1 MSDFFKSEIVM
12 EELRE
17 INELQEDVYVNIM
30 KFGRMTKEE
39 QLEHVDKL
47 STLLEKQKVMYARL
61 SLSDDPDALEMKENL
76 RRSVALMGF
85 PPETDIYNLFNS
97 MNATIQSLRDHLD
110 A

>member
-17 INELQEDVYVNIM
+17 INELQEEVYANIM

-47 STLLEKQKVMYARL
+47 ATLLEKQKVMYARL

-76 RRSVALMGF
+76 RNSMTLMGF
-85 PPETDIYNLFNS
+85 SPDTDMNYLFNTFG
-97 MNATIQSLRDHLD
+97 ATIDSLRKSLD
-110 A
+110 T

>member
-30 KFGRMTKEE
+30 KFGQMTREE

-47 STLLEKQKVMYARL
+47 AALLEKQKVMYARL
-61 SLSDDPDALEMKENL
+61 SLSDDPDALEMKENF
-76 RRSVALMGF
+76 RNSMTLMGF
-85 PPETDIYNLFNS
+85 SADTDMNILFQS
-97 MNATIQSLRDHLD
+97 MRATIDCLRESLDT
-110 A
+110 

>member
-39 QLEHVDKL
+39 QLKHVDKL
-47 STLLEKQKVMYARL
+47 SALLEKQKVMYARL

-76 RRSVALMGF
+76 RNSMTLMGF
-85 PPETDIYNLFNS
+85 SPDTDMNYLFQS
-97 MNATIQSLRDHLD
+97 MRATIDSLRKSIDT
-110 A
+110 

>member
-17 INELQEDVYVNIM
+17 INELQEDVYANIM
-30 KFGRMTKEE
+30 KFGQMTKEE

-47 STLLEKQKVMYARL
+47 AALLEKQKVMYARL

-76 RRSVALMGF
+76 RNSMTLMGF
-85 PPETDIYNLFNS
+85 SPDTDMNYLFNTFG
-97 MNATIQSLRDHLD
+97 ATIDSLRKSLD
-110 A
+110 T

>member
-17 INELQEDVYVNIM
+17 INELQEEVYVNIM

-61 SLSDDPDALEMKENL
+61 SLSDDPDALERKENL
-76 RRSVALMGF
+76 RNSMTLMGF
-85 PPETDIYNLFNS
+85 SADTDMNTLFQS
-97 MNATIQSLRDHLD
+97 MRATIDSLRESLD
-110 A
+110 T

>member
-17 INELQEDVYVNIM
+17 INELQEEVYVNIM

-76 RRSVALMGF
+76 LNSMTLMGF
-85 PPETDIYNLFNS
+85 SADTDMNTLFQS
-97 MNATIQSLRDHLD
+97 MRATIDSLRESLD
-110 A
+110 T

>member
-30 KFGRMTKEE
+30 KFGQMTREE

-47 STLLEKQKVMYARL
+47 AALLEKQKVMYARL

-76 RRSVALMGF
+76 RNSMTLMGF
-85 PPETDIYNLFNS
+85 SPDTDMNYLFNTFG
-97 MNATIQSLRDHLD
+97 ATIDSLRESLD
-110 A
+110 T

>member
-30 KFGRMTKEE
+30 KFGQMTKEE

-47 STLLEKQKVMYARL
+47 AALLEKQKVMYARL

-76 RRSVALMGF
+76 RNSMTLMGF
-85 PPETDIYNLFNS
+85 SPDTDMNYLFNTFG
-97 MNATIQSLRDHLD
+97 ATIDSLRESLD
-110 A
+110 T

>member
-17 INELQEDVYVNIM
+17 INELQEEVYANIM

-47 STLLEKQKVMYARL
+47 ATLLEKQKVMYARL

-76 RRSVALMGF
+76 RNSMTLMGF
-85 PPETDIYNLFNS
+85 SPDTDMNYLFNTFG
-97 MNATIQSLRDHLD
+97 ATIDSLRESLD
-110 A
+110 T

>member
-76 RRSVALMGF
+76 LNSMTLMGF
-85 PPETDIYNLFNS
+85 SADTDMNTLFQS
-97 MNATIQSLRDHLD
+97 MRATIDSLRESLD
-110 A
+110 T

>member
-47 STLLEKQKVMYARL
+47 ATLLEKQKVMYARL

-76 RRSVALMGF
+76 RNSMTLMGF
-85 PPETDIYNLFNS
+85 SPDTDMNYLFNTFG
-97 MNATIQSLRDHLD
+97 ATIDSLRESLD
-110 A
+110 T

>member
-47 STLLEKQKVMYARL
+47 ATLLEKQKVMYARL

-76 RRSVALMGF
+76 RNSMTLMGF
-85 PPETDIYNLFNS
+85 SPDTDMNYLFNTFG
-97 MNATIQSLRDHLD
+97 ATIDSLRKSIDT
-110 A
+110 

>member
-30 KFGRMTKEE
+30 NFGRMTKEE

-76 RRSVALMGF
+76 RNSMTLMGF
-85 PPETDIYNLFNS
+85 SADTDMNTLFQS
-97 MNATIQSLRDHLD
+97 MRATIDSLRESLD
-110 A
+110 T

>member
-30 KFGRMTKEE
+30 KFGQMTKEE
-39 QLEHVDKL
+39 QMEHVDKL
-47 STLLEKQKVMYARL
+47 AVLLEKQKVMYARL

-76 RRSVALMGF
+76 RNSMTLMGF
-85 PPETDIYNLFNS
+85 SPDTDMNYLFNTFGK
-97 MNATIQSLRDHLD
+97 TIDSLRKSLD
-110 A
+110 T

>member
-47 STLLEKQKVMYARL
+47 AALLEKQKVMYARL

-76 RRSVALMGF
+76 RNSMTLMGF
-85 PPETDIYNLFNS
+85 SADTDMNILFQS
-97 MNATIQSLRDHLD
+97 MRATIDSLRESLD
-110 A
+110 T

>member
-17 INELQEDVYVNIM
+17 INELQEEVYANIM

-47 STLLEKQKVMYARL
+47 ATLLEKQKVMYARL

-76 RRSVALMGF
+76 RNSMTLMGF
-85 PPETDIYNLFNS
+85 SPDTDMNYLFNTFG
-97 MNATIQSLRDHLD
+97 ATIDSLRKSIDT
-110 A
+110 

>member
-17 INELQEDVYVNIM
+17 INELQEEVYVNIM

-61 SLSDDPDALEMKENL
+61 SLSDDPGALEMKENL
-76 RRSVALMGF
+76 RNSMTLMGF
-85 PPETDIYNLFNS
+85 SADADMNYLFQS
-97 MNATIQSLRDHLD
+97 MRATIDSLRKSIDT
-110 A
+110 

>member
-30 KFGRMTKEE
+30 KFGQMTREE

-47 STLLEKQKVMYARL
+47 AALLEKQKVMYARL

-76 RRSVALMGF
+76 RNSMTLMGF
-85 PPETDIYNLFNS
+85 SPDTDMNYLFNTFG
-97 MNATIQSLRDHLD
+97 ATIDSLRKSLD
-110 A
+110 T

>member
-30 KFGRMTKEE
+30 KFGRMSKTEKV
-39 QLEHVDKL
+39 EHVDKL

-61 SLSDDPDALEMKENL
+61 SLSNDPEALKMKENL
-76 RRSVALMGF
+76 QKSMTLMGF
-85 PPETDIYNLFNS
+85 SPDTDMNYLFQSFGETIK
-97 MNATIQSLRDHLD
+97 SLRESLD
-110 A
+110 T

>member
-47 STLLEKQKVMYARL
+47 ATLLEKQKVMYARL

-76 RRSVALMGF
+76 RNSMTLMGF
-85 PPETDIYNLFNS
+85 SPDTDMNYLFNTFG
-97 MNATIQSLRDHLD
+97 ATIDSLRKSLD
-110 A
+110 T

>member
-17 INELQEDVYVNIM
+17 INELQEEVYANIM

-47 STLLEKQKVMYARL
+47 ATLLEKQKVMYARL

-76 RRSVALMGF
+76 LNSMTLMGF
-85 PPETDIYNLFNS
+85 SADTDMNTLFQS
-97 MNATIQSLRDHLD
+97 MRATIDSVRESLDT
-110 A
+110 

>member
-30 KFGRMTKEE
+30 KFGQMTKEE
-39 QLEHVDKL
+39 QMEHVDKL
-47 STLLEKQKVMYARL
+47 AVLLEKQKVMYARL

-76 RRSVALMGF
+76 RNSMTLMGF
-85 PPETDIYNLFNS
+85 SPDTDMNYLFNTFG
-97 MNATIQSLRDHLD
+97 ATIDSLRKSIDT
-110 A
+110 

>member
-30 KFGRMTKEE
+30 KFGQMTREE

-47 STLLEKQKVMYARL
+47 ATLLEKQKVMYARL

-76 RRSVALMGF
+76 RNSMTLMGF
-85 PPETDIYNLFNS
+85 SPDTDMNYLFNTFG
-97 MNATIQSLRDHLD
+97 ATIDSLRESLD
-110 A
+110 T

>member
-30 KFGRMTKEE
+30 KFGQMTREE

-47 STLLEKQKVMYARL
+47 AALLEKQKVMYARL

-76 RRSVALMGF
+76 RNSMTLMGF
-85 PPETDIYNLFNS
+85 SPDTDMNYLFNTFG
-97 MNATIQSLRDHLD
+97 ATIDSLRKSIDT
-110 A
+110 

>member
-17 INELQEDVYVNIM
+17 INELQEEVYANIM

-76 RRSVALMGF
+76 LNSMTLMGF
-85 PPETDIYNLFNS
+85 SADTDMNTLFQS
-97 MNATIQSLRDHLD
+97 MRATIDSLRESLD
-110 A
+110 T